1 MAQAQP
7 DQLHAAVD
15 KGRVGTNQE
24 SVRALLHE
32 ARKCHINVGIAPGSE
47 DFDLLAN
54 CGSRH
59 LDLFDERLDHIWIVG
74 TNEHGKTRGARQQLM
89 QEPKPLWSKLPV

>member
-15 KGRVGTNQE
+15 EWRVGTNQE

-32 ARKCHINVGIAPGSE
+32 ARKCDINVGIAAGGE
-47 DFDLLAN
+47 NFDLLPD
-54 CGSRH
+54 CHSRH
-59 LDLFDERLDHIWIVG
+59 LDLFDERLDHIRIVG

-89 QEPKPLWSKLPV
+89 QEPKALWSKLPV